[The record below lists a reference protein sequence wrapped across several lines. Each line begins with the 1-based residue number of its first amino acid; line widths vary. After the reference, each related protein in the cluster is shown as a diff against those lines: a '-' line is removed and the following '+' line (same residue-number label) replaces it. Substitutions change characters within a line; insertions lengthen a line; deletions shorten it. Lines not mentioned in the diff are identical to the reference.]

1 MSVHAPA
8 IAALSAG
15 AAGFLLGSVA
25 AWPPV
30 RRLRTEVAR
39 ARHLAEHDPLTELP
53 NRCGAQ
59 RHFRVQAAARRSCAA
74 VLLDLD
80 DFKAVND
87 SWGHHVGDAHLTAVA
102 DRLAAGC
109 QPIGAFAARLAGDE
123 FLLLLPPA
131 DPETVL
137 RQVTAVLDRVGAPL
151 VLPFDDTTAITS
163 TPRAS
168 AGVAL
173 PEPDITW
180 ADLLRRADI
189 ALYQAKTQRG
199 RAVLY
204 THDMYQ
210 PVSADAHPEPRLREQ
225 ASDRMRRSRVRA

>member
-1 MSVHAPA
+1 MSVPASA
-8 IAALSAG
+8 IAASGAG
-15 AAGFLLGSVA
+15 IAGFVLGSVS
-25 AWPPV
+25 AWP
-30 RRLRTEVAR
+30 RIRLLRTEVVR

-59 RHFRVQAAARRSCAA
+59 RHFRSQAAAGRACAA

-80 DFKAVND
+80 GFKAVND
-87 SWGHHVGDAHLTAVA
+87 NWGHHVGDAHLTAVA

-109 QPIGAFAARLAGDE
+109 RQIGALAARLAGDE
-123 FLLLLPPA
+123 FLLLVPPA
-131 DPETVL
+131 DPDTVL
-137 RQVTAVLDRVGAPL
+137 RQVTALLARVEAPL

-173 PEPDITW
+173 PESDTTW
-180 ADLLRRADI
+180 AELLRCADI

-199 RAVLY
+199 HAVLY
-204 THDMYQ
+204 THGMSQ
-210 PVSADAHPEPRLREQ
+210 PVSDDAHPVSLY
-225 ASDRMRRSRVRA
+225 